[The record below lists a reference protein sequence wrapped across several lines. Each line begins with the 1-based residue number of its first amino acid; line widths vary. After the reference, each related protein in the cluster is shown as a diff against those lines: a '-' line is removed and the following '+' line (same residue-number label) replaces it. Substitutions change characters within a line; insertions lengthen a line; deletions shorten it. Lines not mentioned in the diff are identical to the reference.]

1 MSDTWRDSLPE
12 ELRNKPL
19 IANAPDLTHLLNNA
33 IEMESHMGR
42 SLTIPLP
49 DAPADEWSMFHEKAL
64 KNSDKLV
71 LMDNKDDIYTKLGK
85 PGDKDGYK
93 GDPDKDYSVDVDALK
108 QTAFDLNLS
117 QDQFYNLLN
126 GSQSNLTKQLED
138 GKLKNDG
145 ERATLYDE
153 WGATKANKLEAVDAM
168 MDLFN
173 FPDSVKESVKEGMPA
188 EVLNA
193 MSRMAESISGE
204 KIQAA
209 HDKSTG
215 ASMYTPSEA
224 NTLVTKTMEHEAF
237 RDRMHPEH
245 KQIMQQYFSYLDM
258 AAGRKPK
265 ESYRV

>member
-1 MSDTWRDSLPE
+1 MSDNWRDSLPQ
-12 ELRNKPL
+12 ELRDKP
-19 IANAPDLTHLLNNA
+19 IVANATDLTHLIQNTVDL
-33 IEMESHMGR
+33 ESKMGR

-49 DAPADEWSMFHEKAL
+49 DASADEWGLFHDKAL

-85 PGDKDGYK
+85 PEDKDGYK
-93 GDPDKDYSVDVDALK
+93 GDPDKEYSVDVDALK
-108 QTAFDLNLS
+108 QTAFELNLS
-117 QDQFYNLLN
+117 QEQFFDLLN
-126 GSQSNLTKQLED
+126 GSQTKINKQLED
-138 GKLKNDG
+138 GKAKNDG
-145 ERATLYDE
+145 ERATLYEE
-153 WGATKANKLEAVDAM
+153 WGAAKANKLEAVDAM

-173 FPDSVKESVKEGMPA
+173 FPDSVKESIKGNMPA

-209 HDKSTG
+209 HDKTSG
-215 ASMYTPSEA
+215 ASLYTPGEA
-224 NTLVTKTMEHEAF
+224 NALVTKTMAHEAF

-245 KQIMQQYFSYLDM
+245 KQVMQQYFGYLDM

-265 ESYRV
+265 EKYAV